1 MVTPV
6 WLLTVPTCITTA
18 ALRSE
23 EHTSELRHLVI
34 SYAVFCLKKKSGRL
48 VLYLYLN
55 FFLAFLR
62 SNVQLI
68 VTRVRLLRFFQAWA
82 SAPRIPISPSRRFPK
97 HCLEKRPISS
107 SA

>member
-34 SYAVFCLKKKSGRL
+34 SYAVFCLKKKKGERNETQTPL
-48 VLYLYLN
+48 QFQIGARVCPPGDVIRKR
-55 FFLAFLR
+55 R
-62 SNVQLI
+62 S
-68 VTRVRLLRFFQAWA
+68 LRFFFFNDTATTEIYTLSLHDA
-82 SAPRIPISPSRRFPK
+82 LPI
-97 HCLEKRPISS
+97 
-107 SA
+107 